1 MNTRSFLLLPP
12 FLEEGIKLPKK
23 FGKGS
28 SLKKKLWGKPK
39 GAGRGNAKVTGKVEF
54 FSF

>member
-12 FLEEGIKLPKK
+12 FLEEGFKLPKK

-28 SLKKKLWGKPK
+28 SLKKKLWRKPK
-39 GAGRGNAKVTGKVEF
+39 GAGKGNTTIAGRVEF